1 MLNWFVTTGPEAAA
15 LPARRTATYEEIAR
29 RAFEIYCERSRHD
42 GHDLDDW
49 LRAER
54 ECNAPRE
61 SEAPFRLRIK
71 VDRRVRREPSPVFD
85 RRRPRTT

>member
-1 MLNWFVTTGPEAAA
+1 MLNPFEMNPVADTPIR
-15 LPARRTATYEEIAR
+15 LPPRRATNEEIAR

-54 ECNAPRE
+54 ECN
-61 SEAPFRLRIK
+61 EACAVSIRLRIK
-71 VDRRVRREPSPVFD
+71 ADRRVRRGPPPAFD
-85 RRRPRTT
+85 RRRPRTA